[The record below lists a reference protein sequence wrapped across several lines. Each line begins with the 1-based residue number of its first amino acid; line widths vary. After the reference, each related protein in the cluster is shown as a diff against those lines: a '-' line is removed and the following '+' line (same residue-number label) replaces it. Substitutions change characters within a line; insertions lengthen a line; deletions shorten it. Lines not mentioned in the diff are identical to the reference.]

1 MKLLARLK
9 PKTNISAKVIKK
21 DGRVIDLGVIAYSEP
36 WYKVLLWKI
45 VRLFKRSD

>member
-36 WYKVLLWKI
+36 WV
-45 VRLFKRSD
+45 